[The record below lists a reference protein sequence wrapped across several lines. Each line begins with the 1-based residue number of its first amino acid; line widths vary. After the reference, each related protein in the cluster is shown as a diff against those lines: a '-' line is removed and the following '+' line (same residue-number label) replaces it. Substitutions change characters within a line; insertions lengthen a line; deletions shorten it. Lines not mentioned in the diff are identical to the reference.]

1 MMLTMANSKLIPF
14 DFAYCSDKA
23 KVFENYCK
31 YTFTRTQ
38 SMFTYEGLPDTIPVQ
53 WLESYLQRNGS
64 CCIAEHEGKLYA
76 LLGNAGGEPDEYYQP
91 TIYTVANPALNL
103 SKSYK
108 IGEDCVY
115 CKNDY
120 DAIGL
125 VPLVSR
131 YCGLMTENLLTVRIS
146 DINMRMMNLLSAP
159 DDNTLQSTKQYLK
172 DLEDGKLGVVGE
184 TPFFEG
190 LKLQSK
196 GVGNG
201 DYMIQ
206 FIELQQYLKGSMYNE
221 LGINA
226 NFNMKREALSGQ
238 ELSLNDDAL
247 MPLIDDML
255 KQRRAMCDELN
266 EMFGLNVSVDY
277 GSSWHSNVVEKQ
289 LISEEELGADDSES
303 EEAAGDESALP
314 DDKDPNAVDEGDV
327 SRLND
332 DEESGNDDNDNTS
345 SDSDVDEPDENCE
358 DDDSGSEPDDECG
371 SNDNT
376 SDEDTSKEDESQS
389 KESETDES
397 KTEESDAEKSEK
409 EEPEKEEVDTKEVD
423 TEEADTKEVD
433 TKETDTKEKSKDKES
448 ETEESNTKETEKE
461 KPENE
466 ELEKEKP
473 EKEESEK
480 DKPEKEEPE
489 KEKSEKEE
497 PEKEKP
503 EKEKP
508 EKEKP
513 EKEKSEKGKPE
524 KEKSE
529 KEEVDAE
536 DKPKDK
542 ESEQENKEQE
552 PSSEVSDD
560 SEDDDKKKKGE
571 KK

>member
-1 MMLTMANSKLIPF
+1 MASGKLMPF
-14 DFAYCSDKA
+14 DFAYCSDKT

-64 CCIAEHEGKLYA
+64 CCIAEHDGKLYA
-76 LLGNAGGEPDEYYQP
+76 LLGNAGGELDEYYQP
-91 TIYTVANPALNL
+91 TLYTVANPALNL
-103 SKSYK
+103 SKTFK

-238 ELSLNDDAL
+238 EVALNDDAL

-277 GSSWHSNVVEKQ
+277 GSTWHSNVVEKQ
-289 LISEEELGADDSES
+289 LISEDELGATDTES
-303 EEAAGDESALP
+303 EEAAGDEAALP

-332 DEESGNDDNDNTS
+332 EEESDNDDNSVTS
-345 SDSDVDEPDENCE
+345 SDSDVDESDENCK
-358 DDDSGSEPDDECG
+358 DDNSDCMSDDECG
-371 SNDNT
+371 SDDN
-376 SDEDTSKEDESQS
+376 SPDEDAPEDDESQS
-389 KESETDES
+389 E
-397 KTEESDAEKSEK
+397 
-409 EEPEKEEVDTKEVD
+409 
-423 TEEADTKEVD
+423 
-433 TKETDTKEKSKDKES
+433 ES
-448 ETEESNTKETEKE
+448 ETEESETE
-461 KPENE
+461 
-466 ELEKEKP
+466 
-473 EKEESEK
+473 
-480 DKPEKEEPE
+480 EPQ
-489 KEKSEKEE
+489 
-497 PEKEKP
+497 
-503 EKEKP
+503 
-508 EKEKP
+508 
-513 EKEKSEKGKPE
+513 
-524 KEKSE
+524 
-529 KEEVDAE
+529 KEEVDAG
-536 DKPKDK
+536 DKPKD
-542 ESEQENKEQE
+542 EEQEPENKEQE
-552 PSSEVSDD
+552 PSPEESDD
-560 SEDDDKKKKGE
+560 SEDDEKKKKGE
-571 KK
+571 CK

>member
-1 MMLTMANSKLIPF
+1 MANGKLMPF
-14 DFAYCSDKA
+14 DFTYCSDKA

-38 SMFTYEGLPDTIPVQ
+38 SMFVYEGLPDTIPVQ

-76 LLGNAGGEPDEYYQP
+76 LLGNAGGELDEYYQP
-91 TIYTVANPALNL
+91 TIYTVANPALNI
-103 SKSYK
+103 SKSFK

-120 DAIGL
+120 DALGL
-125 VPLVSR
+125 TPLVSR

-206 FIELQQYLKGSMYNE
+206 FIELQQYLKGSLYNE

-226 NFNMKREALSGQ
+226 NFNMKREALSG
-238 ELSLNDDAL
+238 EEVALNDDAL

-266 EMFGLNVSVDY
+266 AMFGLNVSVDY
-277 GSSWHSNVVEKQ
+277 GSTWHSNVMEKQ
-289 LISEEELGADDSES
+289 LISEEELGADGVES

-327 SRLND
+327 SRLNEE
-332 DEESGNDDNDNTS
+332 EESGSDDSDDTSDGDDTS
-345 SDSDVDEPDENCE
+345 SDRDVDEPTENCE
-358 DDDSGSEPDDECG
+358 DDNSCDNSDNECASDD
-371 SNDNT
+371 DT
-376 SDEDTSKEDESQS
+376 SDKDVSEDGESQS
-389 KESETDES
+389 
-397 KTEESDAEKSEK
+397 EESQS
-409 EEPEKEEVDTKEVD
+409 
-423 TEEADTKEVD
+423 
-433 TKETDTKEKSKDKES
+433 
-448 ETEESNTKETEKE
+448 
-461 KPENE
+461 
-466 ELEKEKP
+466 
-473 EKEESEK
+473 
-480 DKPEKEEPE
+480 
-489 KEKSEKEE
+489 
-497 PEKEKP
+497 
-503 EKEKP
+503 
-508 EKEKP
+508 
-513 EKEKSEKGKPE
+513 
-524 KEKSE
+524 
-529 KEEVDAE
+529 EEVDAE
-536 DKPKDK
+536 DEPKD
-542 ESEQENKEQE
+542 EGQE
-552 PSSEVSDD
+552 PSPEGSDD
-560 SEDDDKKKKGE
+560 SEDDEKKKKGE
-571 KK
+571 CK

>member
-1 MMLTMANSKLIPF
+1 MTMADGKLRSF
-14 DFAYCSDKA
+14 DFSYCSDKD
-23 KVFENYCK
+23 KVFENYCR

-103 SKSYK
+103 SKNYE
-108 IGEDCVY
+108 IGVDCVY

-120 DAIGL
+120 DALGL

-131 YCGLMTENLLTVRIS
+131 YCGLMTENLLTVRLS

-172 DLEDGKLGVVGE
+172 DLEEGKLGVVGE

-238 ELSLNDDAL
+238 EVALNDDAL

-266 EMFGLNVSVDY
+266 QMFGLNVSVDY
-277 GSSWHSNVVEKQ
+277 GSTWHSNVVEKQ
-289 LISEEELGADDSES
+289 LISEEELGANGAES

-332 DEESGNDDNDNTS
+332 EEESGSDDNGDTS
-345 SDSDVDEPDENCE
+345 SDSDVDEPDKNCE
-358 DDDSGSEPDDECG
+358 DVYSDSESDDECG
-371 SNDNT
+371 SDDN
-376 SDEDTSKEDESQS
+376 SPDEDASEDNESQS
-389 KESETDES
+389 EES
-397 KTEESDAEKSEK
+397 KKEEPEK
-409 EEPEKEEVDTKEVD
+409 EEPEKEEVDAVD
-423 TEEADTKEVD
+423 EP
-433 TKETDTKEKSKDKES
+433 KD
-448 ETEESNTKETEKE
+448 
-461 KPENE
+461 
-466 ELEKEKP
+466 
-473 EKEESEK
+473 EESE
-480 DKPEKEEPE
+480 
-489 KEKSEKEE
+489 
-497 PEKEKP
+497 
-503 EKEKP
+503 
-508 EKEKP
+508 
-513 EKEKSEKGKPE
+513 
-524 KEKSE
+524 
-529 KEEVDAE
+529 
-536 DKPKDK
+536 PKD
-542 ESEQENKEQE
+542 KEQE
-552 PSSEVSDD
+552 PSPEESDD
-560 SEDDDKKKKGE
+560 SEDDEKKKKGE
-571 KK
+571 CK

>member
-1 MMLTMANSKLIPF
+1 MANGKLMPF
-14 DFAYCSDKA
+14 DFTYCSDKA

-38 SMFTYEGLPDTIPVQ
+38 SMFVYEGLPDTIPVQ

-76 LLGNAGGEPDEYYQP
+76 LLGNAGGELDEYYQP
-91 TIYTVANPALNL
+91 TIYTVANPALNI

-108 IGEDCVY
+108 IGEECVY

-120 DAIGL
+120 DALGL
-125 VPLVSR
+125 TPLVSR

-226 NFNMKREALSGQ
+226 NFNMKREALSG
-238 ELSLNDDAL
+238 EEVALNDDAL

-266 EMFGLNVSVDY
+266 AMFGLNVSVDY
-277 GSSWHSNVVEKQ
+277 GSTWHSNVMEKQ
-289 LISEEELGADDSES
+289 LISEEELGADGVES

-314 DDKDPNAVDEGDV
+314 DDKDPNAVDEGGV
-327 SRLND
+327 SRLNEEEENGSD
-332 DEESGNDDNDNTS
+332 DSDGTSDSDDTS
-345 SDSDVDEPDENCE
+345 SDRDVDEPAENCE
-358 DDDSGSEPDDECG
+358 DDDSRDNSDNECASDD
-371 SNDNT
+371 
-376 SDEDTSKEDESQS
+376 DTSNEDV
-389 KESETDES
+389 SEDS
-397 KTEESDAEKSEK
+397 SE
-409 EEPEKEEVDTKEVD
+409 
-423 TEEADTKEVD
+423 
-433 TKETDTKEKSKDKES
+433 
-448 ETEESNTKETEKE
+448 ETEESKT
-461 KPENE
+461 
-466 ELEKEKP
+466 
-473 EKEESEK
+473 
-480 DKPEKEEPE
+480 
-489 KEKSEKEE
+489 
-497 PEKEKP
+497 
-503 EKEKP
+503 
-508 EKEKP
+508 
-513 EKEKSEKGKPE
+513 
-524 KEKSE
+524 
-529 KEEVDAE
+529 EEVDAE
-536 DKPKDK
+536 DEPKD
-542 ESEQENKEQE
+542 EGQE
-552 PSSEVSDD
+552 PSPEGSDD
-560 SEDDDKKKKGE
+560 SEDDEKKKKGE
-571 KK
+571 CK

>member
-1 MMLTMANSKLIPF
+1 MASGKLMPF
-14 DFAYCSDKA
+14 DFSYCSDKS

-38 SMFTYEGLPDTIPVQ
+38 SMFTYEGLPESIPVQ

-76 LLGNAGGEPDEYYQP
+76 LLGNAGGELDEYYQP
-91 TIYTVANPALNL
+91 TIYTVANPALGL
-103 SKSYK
+103 SKSFE
-108 IGEDCVY
+108 IGKDCVY

-172 DLEDGKLGVVGE
+172 DLEEGKLGVVGE

-238 ELSLNDDAL
+238 EVALNDDAL

-266 EMFGLNVSVDY
+266 QMFGLNVSVDY
-277 GSSWHSNVVEKQ
+277 GSTWHSNVVEKQ
-289 LISEEELGADDSES
+289 LISEEELGADGAES

-332 DEESGNDDNDNTS
+332 EEESDSDDNSDTS
-345 SDSDVDEPDENCE
+345 SDSDVDEPDENCK
-358 DDDSGSEPDDECG
+358 DDDSGSESDSECG
-371 SNDNT
+371 SDDN
-376 SDEDTSKEDESQS
+376 SQDEDSSEDNESQS
-389 KESETDES
+389 EESG
-397 KTEESDAEKSEK
+397 TEEPQK
-409 EEPEKEEVDTKEVD
+409 EEPEKEEVDAEDEPKD
-423 TEEADTKEVD
+423 EEHE
-433 TKETDTKEKSKDKES
+433 SKDE
-448 ETEESNTKETEKE
+448 
-461 KPENE
+461 
-466 ELEKEKP
+466 
-473 EKEESEK
+473 
-480 DKPEKEEPE
+480 
-489 KEKSEKEE
+489 
-497 PEKEKP
+497 
-503 EKEKP
+503 
-508 EKEKP
+508 
-513 EKEKSEKGKPE
+513 
-524 KEKSE
+524 
-529 KEEVDAE
+529 
-536 DKPKDK
+536 
-542 ESEQENKEQE
+542 EQE
-552 PSSEVSDD
+552 PSPEESDD
-560 SEDDDKKKKGE
+560 SEDDEKKKKGE
-571 KK
+571 CK

>member
-1 MMLTMANSKLIPF
+1 MASGKLMPF
-14 DFAYCSDKA
+14 DFAYCSDKS

-76 LLGNAGGEPDEYYQP
+76 LLGNAGGELDEYYQP

-103 SKSYK
+103 SKSFK
-108 IGEDCVY
+108 IGEECVY

-238 ELSLNDDAL
+238 EVALNDDAL

-277 GSSWHSNVVEKQ
+277 GSTWHSNVVEKQ
-289 LISEEELGADDSES
+289 LISEDELGATGSES
-303 EEAAGDESALP
+303 EEAAGDEAALP

-332 DEESGNDDNDNTS
+332 EEESGNDDSSDTS

-358 DDDSGSEPDDECG
+358 NDDTGSESDGECG
-371 SNDNT
+371 SDDDT
-376 SDEDTSKEDESQS
+376 SDEDVSENDESQS
-389 KESETDES
+389 EESETKESES
-397 KTEESDAEKSEK
+397 
-409 EEPEKEEVDTKEVD
+409 
-423 TEEADTKEVD
+423 
-433 TKETDTKEKSKDKES
+433 
-448 ETEESNTKETEKE
+448 
-461 KPENE
+461 
-466 ELEKEKP
+466 
-473 EKEESEK
+473 
-480 DKPEKEEPE
+480 
-489 KEKSEKEE
+489 
-497 PEKEKP
+497 
-503 EKEKP
+503 
-508 EKEKP
+508 
-513 EKEKSEKGKPE
+513 
-524 KEKSE
+524 
-529 KEEVDAE
+529 EEVDAE
-536 DKPKDK
+536 DEPKDEEP
-542 ESEQENKEQE
+542 ESKDEEQE
-552 PSSEVSDD
+552 PSPEESDD
-560 SEDDDKKKKGE
+560 SEDDEKKKKGE
-571 KK
+571 CK

>member
-1 MMLTMANSKLIPF
+1 MANGNLIPF
-14 DFAYCSDKA
+14 DFTYCSDKA

-38 SMFTYEGLPDTIPVQ
+38 SMFVYEGLPDTIPVQ

-76 LLGNAGGEPDEYYQP
+76 LLGNAGGELDNYYQP

-103 SKSYK
+103 SKTFK

-125 VPLVSR
+125 TPLVSR

-146 DINMRMMNLLSAP
+146 DINMRMMSLLSAP

-238 ELSLNDDAL
+238 EVSLNDDAL

-255 KQRRAMCDELN
+255 KQRRAMCDDLN
-266 EMFGLNVSVDY
+266 AMFELNVSVDY
-277 GSSWHSNVVEKQ
+277 GSTWHSNIIEKQ
-289 LISEEELGADDSES
+289 LITEEDLGADGAES

-314 DDKDPNAVDEGDV
+314 DDKNPNAVDEGNV

-332 DEESGNDDNDNTS
+332 EEESDNNDNNDIDDTS
-345 SDSDVDEPDENCE
+345 SDSDVDKPAENGK
-358 DDDSGSEPDDECG
+358 DDDGGAGSDDECN
-371 SNDNT
+371 SDDDT
-376 SDEDTSKEDESQS
+376 SGEDTSENDS
-389 KESETDES
+389 KEPEENETKES
-397 KTEESDAEKSEK
+397 NS
-409 EEPEKEEVDTKEVD
+409 EEVDTED
-423 TEEADTKEVD
+423 EP
-433 TKETDTKEKSKDKES
+433 KDEES
-448 ETEESNTKETEKE
+448 ETE
-461 KPENE
+461 NE
-466 ELEKEKP
+466 
-473 EKEESEK
+473 
-480 DKPEKEEPE
+480 D
-489 KEKSEKEE
+489 
-497 PEKEKP
+497 
-503 EKEKP
+503 
-508 EKEKP
+508 
-513 EKEKSEKGKPE
+513 
-524 KEKSE
+524 
-529 KEEVDAE
+529 
-536 DKPKDK
+536 
-542 ESEQENKEQE
+542 QE
-552 PSSEVSDD
+552 PSSEESDD
-560 SEDDDKKKKGE
+560 NEDDEKKKKRG
-571 KK
+571 

>member
-1 MMLTMANSKLIPF
+1 MTSGNLMPF
-14 DFAYCSDKA
+14 DFAYCSNKA
-23 KVFENYCK
+23 RVFENYCK

-76 LLGNAGGEPDEYYQP
+76 LLGNAGGELDEYYQP
-91 TIYTVANPALNL
+91 TTYTVANPALNL

-172 DLEDGKLGVVGE
+172 DLEEGKLGVVGE
-184 TPFFEG
+184 TPFFDG

-238 ELSLNDDAL
+238 EVALNDDAL

-277 GSSWHSNVVEKQ
+277 GSTWHSNVVEKQ
-289 LISEEELGADDSES
+289 LVSEEELGATGAES

-332 DEESGNDDNDNTS
+332 EEESGSDDNSDTS

-358 DDDSGSEPDDECG
+358 NDDTGSESDGECG
-371 SNDNT
+371 SDDDT
-376 SDEDTSKEDESQS
+376 SDEDVSENDESQS
-389 KESETDES
+389 E
-397 KTEESDAEKSEK
+397 
-409 EEPEKEEVDTKEVD
+409 
-423 TEEADTKEVD
+423 
-433 TKETDTKEKSKDKES
+433 ES
-448 ETEESNTKETEKE
+448 ETEE
-461 KPENE
+461 PQ
-466 ELEKEKP
+466 
-473 EKEESEK
+473 
-480 DKPEKEEPE
+480 KEEPQ
-489 KEKSEKEE
+489 
-497 PEKEKP
+497 
-503 EKEKP
+503 
-508 EKEKP
+508 
-513 EKEKSEKGKPE
+513 
-524 KEKSE
+524 

-536 DKPKDK
+536 D
-542 ESEQENKEQE
+542 E
-552 PSSEVSDD
+552 
-560 SEDDDKKKKGE
+560 KKKKGE
-571 KK
+571 CK

>member
-1 MMLTMANSKLIPF
+1 MASGKLMPF
-14 DFAYCSDKA
+14 DFAYCSDKS

-76 LLGNAGGEPDEYYQP
+76 LLGNAGGELDEYYQP

-172 DLEDGKLGVVGE
+172 DLEEGKLGVVGE

-238 ELSLNDDAL
+238 EVALNDDAL

-277 GSSWHSNVVEKQ
+277 GSTWHSNVVEKQ
-289 LISEEELGADDSES
+289 LISEDELGATGAES
-303 EEAAGDESALP
+303 EEAAGDEAALP

-332 DEESGNDDNDNTS
+332 EEESGNDDISDTS

-358 DDDSGSEPDDECG
+358 NDDTGSESDGECG
-371 SNDNT
+371 SDDDT
-376 SDEDTSKEDESQS
+376 QDEDVSENDESQS
-389 KESETDES
+389 E
-397 KTEESDAEKSEK
+397 
-409 EEPEKEEVDTKEVD
+409 
-423 TEEADTKEVD
+423 
-433 TKETDTKEKSKDKES
+433 ES
-448 ETEESNTKETEKE
+448 ETEE
-461 KPENE
+461 
-466 ELEKEKP
+466 
-473 EKEESEK
+473 
-480 DKPEKEEPE
+480 
-489 KEKSEKEE
+489 
-497 PEKEKP
+497 
-503 EKEKP
+503 
-508 EKEKP
+508 
-513 EKEKSEKGKPE
+513 
-524 KEKSE
+524 SE

-536 DKPKDK
+536 DEPKDEEP
-542 ESEQENKEQE
+542 ESKDEEQE
-552 PSSEVSDD
+552 PSPEESDD
-560 SEDDDKKKKGE
+560 SEDDEKKKKGE
-571 KK
+571 CK

>member
-1 MMLTMANSKLIPF
+1 MANSKLMPF

-23 KVFENYCK
+23 KVFENYCN
-31 YTFTRTQ
+31 YTFVRTQ
-38 SMFTYEGLPDTIPVQ
+38 SMFTYEGLPDSIPVQ

-76 LLGNAGGEPDEYYQP
+76 LLGNAGGELDEYYQP
-91 TIYTVANPALNL
+91 TIYTVANPALGL
-103 SKSYK
+103 SKSFK

-120 DAIGL
+120 NAIGL

-238 ELSLNDDAL
+238 EVALNDDAL

-277 GSSWHSNVVEKQ
+277 GSTWHSNVVEKQ
-289 LISEEELGADDSES
+289 LISEDELGATGAES
-303 EEAAGDESALP
+303 EEAAGDEAALP

-332 DEESGNDDNDNTS
+332 EEESGNYDNSDTS
-345 SDSDVDEPDENCE
+345 SDSDVDVSDGNCE
-358 DDDSGSEPDDECG
+358 DDDSVCKSDSECG
-371 SNDNT
+371 SDNNT
-376 SDEDTSKEDESQS
+376 QDEDVSEADERQS
-389 KESETDES
+389 EESETEES
-397 KTEESDAEKSEK
+397 ETEESEN
-409 EEPEKEEVDTKEVD
+409 EEVDAEDEPKD
-423 TEEADTKEVD
+423 EE
-433 TKETDTKEKSKDKES
+433 KES
-448 ETEESNTKETEKE
+448 ETEE
-461 KPENE
+461 
-466 ELEKEKP
+466 
-473 EKEESEK
+473 
-480 DKPEKEEPE
+480 
-489 KEKSEKEE
+489 
-497 PEKEKP
+497 
-503 EKEKP
+503 
-508 EKEKP
+508 
-513 EKEKSEKGKPE
+513 
-524 KEKSE
+524 
-529 KEEVDAE
+529 
-536 DKPKDK
+536 
-542 ESEQENKEQE
+542 QE
-552 PSSEVSDD
+552 PSPEESDD
-560 SEDDDKKKKGE
+560 SEDDEKKKKGE
-571 KK
+571 CK

>member
-1 MMLTMANSKLIPF
+1 MASGKLMPF
-14 DFAYCSDKA
+14 DFAYCSDKT

-64 CCIAEHEGKLYA
+64 CCIAEHDGKLYA
-76 LLGNAGGEPDEYYQP
+76 LLGNAGGELDEYYQP
-91 TIYTVANPALNL
+91 TLYTVANPALNL
-103 SKSYK
+103 SKTFK

-172 DLEDGKLGVVGE
+172 DLENGRLGVVGE

-238 ELSLNDDAL
+238 EVALNDDAL

-277 GSSWHSNVVEKQ
+277 GSTWHSNVVEKQ
-289 LISEEELGADDSES
+289 LISEDELGATGTES
-303 EEAAGDESALP
+303 EEAAGDEAALP

-332 DEESGNDDNDNTS
+332 EEESDNDDNSVTS
-345 SDSDVDEPDENCE
+345 SDSDVDESDENCK
-358 DDDSGSEPDDECG
+358 DDNSDCMSDDECG
-371 SNDNT
+371 SDDN
-376 SDEDTSKEDESQS
+376 SPDEDAPEDDESQS
-389 KESETDES
+389 E
-397 KTEESDAEKSEK
+397 
-409 EEPEKEEVDTKEVD
+409 
-423 TEEADTKEVD
+423 
-433 TKETDTKEKSKDKES
+433 ES
-448 ETEESNTKETEKE
+448 ETEESETE
-461 KPENE
+461 
-466 ELEKEKP
+466 
-473 EKEESEK
+473 
-480 DKPEKEEPE
+480 EPQ
-489 KEKSEKEE
+489 
-497 PEKEKP
+497 
-503 EKEKP
+503 
-508 EKEKP
+508 
-513 EKEKSEKGKPE
+513 
-524 KEKSE
+524 
-529 KEEVDAE
+529 KEEVDAG
-536 DKPKDK
+536 DKPKD
-542 ESEQENKEQE
+542 EEQEPENKEQE
-552 PSSEVSDD
+552 PSPEESDD
-560 SEDDDKKKKGE
+560 SEDDEKKKKGE
-571 KK
+571 CK

>member
-1 MMLTMANSKLIPF
+1 MTMADGKLRSF
-14 DFAYCSDKA
+14 DFSYCSDKD
-23 KVFENYCK
+23 KVFENYCR

-103 SKSYK
+103 SKNYE
-108 IGEDCVY
+108 IGVDCVY

-120 DAIGL
+120 DALGL

-131 YCGLMTENLLTVRIS
+131 YCGLMTENLLTVRLS

-172 DLEDGKLGVVGE
+172 DLEEGKLGVVGE

-238 ELSLNDDAL
+238 EVALNDDAL

-266 EMFGLNVSVDY
+266 EMFGLSVSVDY
-277 GSSWHSNVVEKQ
+277 GSTWHSNVVEKQ
-289 LISEEELGADDSES
+289 LVSEEELGADTAES

-332 DEESGNDDNDNTS
+332 EEESGSDDNSDTS
-345 SDSDVDEPDENCE
+345 SDSDVDEPNENCE
-358 DDDSGSEPDDECG
+358 DDDSGSESDGECG
-371 SNDNT
+371 SDDDT
-376 SDEDTSKEDESQS
+376 PDEDV
-389 KESETDES
+389 SETDES
-397 KTEESDAEKSEK
+397 KSEESEAEESK
-409 EEPEKEEVDTKEVD
+409 EE
-423 TEEADTKEVD
+423 
-433 TKETDTKEKSKDKES
+433 
-448 ETEESNTKETEKE
+448 ETEESKE
-461 KPENE
+461 E
-466 ELEKEKP
+466 EVAEDDEPKD
-473 EKEESEK
+473 EESE
-480 DKPEKEEPE
+480 
-489 KEKSEKEE
+489 
-497 PEKEKP
+497 
-503 EKEKP
+503 
-508 EKEKP
+508 
-513 EKEKSEKGKPE
+513 
-524 KEKSE
+524 
-529 KEEVDAE
+529 
-536 DKPKDK
+536 PKDDEPK
-542 ESEQENKEQE
+542 DDEPKDEEQE
-552 PSSEVSDD
+552 PSPEESDD
-560 SEDDDKKKKGE
+560 SEDDEKKGE

>member
-1 MMLTMANSKLIPF
+1 MANGKLMPF
-14 DFAYCSDKA
+14 DFTYCSDKA

-38 SMFTYEGLPDTIPVQ
+38 SMFVYEGLPDTIPVQ

-76 LLGNAGGEPDEYYQP
+76 LLGNAGGELDEYYQP
-91 TIYTVANPALNL
+91 TIYIVANPALNI
-103 SKSYK
+103 SKSFK

-120 DAIGL
+120 DALGL
-125 VPLVSR
+125 TPLVSR

-159 DDNTLQSTKQYLK
+159 DDNTLQSTIQYLK
-172 DLEDGKLGVVGE
+172 DLEEGKLGVVGE
-184 TPFFEG
+184 TPFFDG

-238 ELSLNDDAL
+238 EVALNDDAL

-266 EMFGLNVSVDY
+266 AMFGLNVSVDY
-277 GSSWHSNVVEKQ
+277 GSTWHSNIVEKQ
-289 LISEEELGADDSES
+289 LVSEEELGADGVES

-332 DEESGNDDNDNTS
+332 EEESGSDDNSDTS
-345 SDSDVDEPDENCE
+345 SDSDVDEPDKNCE
-358 DDDSGSEPDDECG
+358 DDDSGSESDDECG
-371 SNDNT
+371 SDDN
-376 SDEDTSKEDESQS
+376 SPDEDVSEENSEETEESQS
-389 KESETDES
+389 EENQSEE
-397 KTEESDAEKSEK
+397 SEK
-409 EEPEKEEVDTKEVD
+409 EEPEKEEVDAED
-423 TEEADTKEVD
+423 EP
-433 TKETDTKEKSKDKES
+433 KD
-448 ETEESNTKETEKE
+448 
-461 KPENE
+461 
-466 ELEKEKP
+466 
-473 EKEESEK
+473 EESE
-480 DKPEKEEPE
+480 
-489 KEKSEKEE
+489 
-497 PEKEKP
+497 
-503 EKEKP
+503 
-508 EKEKP
+508 
-513 EKEKSEKGKPE
+513 
-524 KEKSE
+524 
-529 KEEVDAE
+529 
-536 DKPKDK
+536 PKDDEPK
-542 ESEQENKEQE
+542 DDEPKDEEQE
-552 PSSEVSDD
+552 PSPEESDD
-560 SEDDDKKKKGE
+560 SEDDEKKGE

>member
-1 MMLTMANSKLIPF
+1 MASGKLMPF
-14 DFAYCSDKA
+14 DFAYCSDKS

-76 LLGNAGGEPDEYYQP
+76 LLGNAGGELDEYYQP
-91 TIYTVANPALNL
+91 TIYTVANPALGL
-103 SKSYK
+103 SKSFE
-108 IGEDCVY
+108 IGKDCVY

-172 DLEDGKLGVVGE
+172 DLEEGKLGVVGE

-238 ELSLNDDAL
+238 EVALNDDAL

-266 EMFGLNVSVDY
+266 QMFGLNVSVDY
-277 GSSWHSNVVEKQ
+277 GSTWHSNVVEKQ
-289 LISEEELGADDSES
+289 LVSEEELGADSAES

-332 DEESGNDDNDNTS
+332 EEESGSDDNSDTS

-358 DDDSGSEPDDECG
+358 DDNSDSESDSECG
-371 SNDNT
+371 SDDDT
-376 SDEDTSKEDESQS
+376 PDEDASEADESQS
-389 KESETDES
+389 EESETEES
-397 KTEESDAEKSEK
+397 KTEESK
-409 EEPEKEEVDTKEVD
+409 
-423 TEEADTKEVD
+423 
-433 TKETDTKEKSKDKES
+433 
-448 ETEESNTKETEKE
+448 
-461 KPENE
+461 
-466 ELEKEKP
+466 
-473 EKEESEK
+473 
-480 DKPEKEEPE
+480 
-489 KEKSEKEE
+489 
-497 PEKEKP
+497 
-503 EKEKP
+503 
-508 EKEKP
+508 
-513 EKEKSEKGKPE
+513 
-524 KEKSE
+524 

-536 DKPKDK
+536 DEPKDEEP
-542 ESEQENKEQE
+542 ESKDEEQE
-552 PSSEVSDD
+552 PSPEESDD
-560 SEDDDKKKKGE
+560 SEDDEKKKKGE
-571 KK
+571 CK

>member
-1 MMLTMANSKLIPF
+1 MASGNLMPF
-14 DFAYCSDKA
+14 DFTYCSDKT

-76 LLGNAGGEPDEYYQP
+76 LLGNAGGELDEYYQP

-103 SKSYK
+103 SKTYK
-108 IGEDCVY
+108 IGVDCVY
-115 CKNDY
+115 CRNDF
-120 DAIGL
+120 DAVGL

-172 DLEDGKLGVVGE
+172 DLEEGKLGVVGE

-238 ELSLNDDAL
+238 EVALNDDAL

-266 EMFGLNVSVDY
+266 QMFGLNVSVDY
-277 GSSWHSNVVEKQ
+277 GSTWHSNVVEKQ
-289 LISEEELGADDSES
+289 LISEEELGADGAES

-332 DEESGNDDNDNTS
+332 EEESDSDDNSDTS
-345 SDSDVDEPDENCE
+345 SDSDVDEPDDNCE
-358 DDDSGSEPDDECG
+358 NDDSGSESDSECG
-371 SNDNT
+371 SDDN
-376 SDEDTSKEDESQS
+376 SPDEDASEDDESQS
-389 KESETDES
+389 E
-397 KTEESDAEKSEK
+397 
-409 EEPEKEEVDTKEVD
+409 
-423 TEEADTKEVD
+423 
-433 TKETDTKEKSKDKES
+433 ES
-448 ETEESNTKETEKE
+448 ETEE
-461 KPENE
+461 PQ
-466 ELEKEKP
+466 
-473 EKEESEK
+473 
-480 DKPEKEEPE
+480 KEEPQ
-489 KEKSEKEE
+489 
-497 PEKEKP
+497 
-503 EKEKP
+503 
-508 EKEKP
+508 
-513 EKEKSEKGKPE
+513 
-524 KEKSE
+524 

-536 DKPKDK
+536 DEPKDEEH
-542 ESEQENKEQE
+542 ESKDEEQE
-552 PSSEVSDD
+552 PSPEESDD
-560 SEDDDKKKKGE
+560 SEDDEKKKKGE
-571 KK
+571 CK

>member
-1 MMLTMANSKLIPF
+1 MASGKLMPF
-14 DFAYCSDKA
+14 DFAYCSDKK

-38 SMFTYEGLPDTIPVQ
+38 SMFTYEGLPESIPVQ

-64 CCIAEHEGKLYA
+64 CCIAEHDGKLYA
-76 LLGNAGGEPDEYYQP
+76 MLGNAGGELDEYYQP
-91 TIYTVANPALNL
+91 TTYTVANPALKL
-103 SKSYK
+103 SKTYK

-115 CKNDY
+115 CRNDF
-120 DAIGL
+120 DAVGL

-172 DLEDGKLGVVGE
+172 DLEEGKLGVVGE

-238 ELSLNDDAL
+238 EVALNDDAL

-266 EMFGLNVSVDY
+266 QMFGLNVSVDY
-277 GSSWHSNVVEKQ
+277 GSTWHSNVVEKQ
-289 LISEEELGADDSES
+289 LISEDELGATGAES
-303 EEAAGDESALP
+303 EEAAGDEAALP

-332 DEESGNDDNDNTS
+332 EEESGSDDNSGTS

-358 DDDSGSEPDDECG
+358 DDDSCSESDDECG
-371 SNDNT
+371 SDADT
-376 SDEDTSKEDESQS
+376 SDEDASEDDESQS
-389 KESETDES
+389 E
-397 KTEESDAEKSEK
+397 
-409 EEPEKEEVDTKEVD
+409 
-423 TEEADTKEVD
+423 
-433 TKETDTKEKSKDKES
+433 ES
-448 ETEESNTKETEKE
+448 ETEN
-461 KPENE
+461 
-466 ELEKEKP
+466 
-473 EKEESEK
+473 
-480 DKPEKEEPE
+480 
-489 KEKSEKEE
+489 
-497 PEKEKP
+497 
-503 EKEKP
+503 
-508 EKEKP
+508 
-513 EKEKSEKGKPE
+513 
-524 KEKSE
+524 
-529 KEEVDAE
+529 VDAE
-536 DKPKDK
+536 DEPKDE
-542 ESEQENKEQE
+542 ESEPKDEEQE
-552 PSSEVSDD
+552 PSPEDSDD
-560 SEDDDKKKKGE
+560 SEDDEKKKKGE
-571 KK
+571 CK

>member
-1 MMLTMANSKLIPF
+1 MANGKLMPF
-14 DFAYCSDKA
+14 DFTYCSDKA

-38 SMFTYEGLPDTIPVQ
+38 SMFVYEGLPDTIPVQ

-76 LLGNAGGEPDEYYQP
+76 LLGNAGGELDEYYQP
-91 TIYTVANPALNL
+91 TIYTVANPALNI
-103 SKSYK
+103 SKSFK

-120 DAIGL
+120 DALGL
-125 VPLVSR
+125 TPLVSR

-159 DDNTLQSTKQYLK
+159 DDNALQSTIQYLK
-172 DLEDGKLGVVGE
+172 DLEEGKLGVVGE

-238 ELSLNDDAL
+238 EVALNDDAL

-266 EMFGLNVSVDY
+266 VMFGLNVSVDY
-277 GSSWHSNVVEKQ
+277 GSTWHSNIVEKQ
-289 LISEEELGADDSES
+289 LVSEEELGADGAES

-332 DEESGNDDNDNTS
+332 EEESGSDDNSDTS
-345 SDSDVDEPDENCE
+345 SDSDVDEPDKNCE
-358 DDDSGSEPDDECG
+358 DDDSGSESDDECG
-371 SNDNT
+371 SDDN
-376 SDEDTSKEDESQS
+376 SPDEDVSEENSEETEETEESQS
-389 KESETDES
+389 
-397 KTEESDAEKSEK
+397 EESEK
-409 EEPEKEEVDTKEVD
+409 EEPEKEEVDAED
-423 TEEADTKEVD
+423 EP
-433 TKETDTKEKSKDKES
+433 KD
-448 ETEESNTKETEKE
+448 
-461 KPENE
+461 
-466 ELEKEKP
+466 
-473 EKEESEK
+473 EESE
-480 DKPEKEEPE
+480 
-489 KEKSEKEE
+489 
-497 PEKEKP
+497 
-503 EKEKP
+503 
-508 EKEKP
+508 
-513 EKEKSEKGKPE
+513 
-524 KEKSE
+524 
-529 KEEVDAE
+529 
-536 DKPKDK
+536 PKDDEPK
-542 ESEQENKEQE
+542 DDEPKDDEPKDEEQE
-552 PSSEVSDD
+552 PSPEESDD
-560 SEDDDKKKKGE
+560 SEDDEKKGE

>member
-1 MMLTMANSKLIPF
+1 MASGKLMPF
-14 DFAYCSDKA
+14 DFTYCSDKA

-38 SMFTYEGLPDTIPVQ
+38 SMFVYEGLPDTIPVQ

-76 LLGNAGGEPDEYYQP
+76 LLGNAGGELDEYYQP

-103 SKSYK
+103 SKSFK

-120 DAIGL
+120 DALGL
-125 VPLVSR
+125 TPLVSR

-159 DDNTLQSTKQYLK
+159 DDNTLSSTKQYLK
-172 DLEDGKLGVVGE
+172 DLEEGKLGVVGE

-206 FIELQQYLKGSMYNE
+206 FIELQQYLKGSLYNE

-226 NFNMKREALSGQ
+226 NFNMKREALSG
-238 ELSLNDDAL
+238 EEVALNDDAL

-266 EMFGLNVSVDY
+266 AMFGLNVSVDY
-277 GSSWHSNVVEKQ
+277 GSTWHSNVMEKQ
-289 LISEEELGADDSES
+289 LISEEELGADGVES

-332 DEESGNDDNDNTS
+332 EEESGSDDNSDTS

-358 DDDSGSEPDDECG
+358 DDNSGSESDGECG
-371 SNDNT
+371 SDDDT
-376 SDEDTSKEDESQS
+376 TDEDASEADESQS
-389 KESETDES
+389 EESET
-397 KTEESDAEKSEK
+397 
-409 EEPEKEEVDTKEVD
+409 
-423 TEEADTKEVD
+423 
-433 TKETDTKEKSKDKES
+433 
-448 ETEESNTKETEKE
+448 
-461 KPENE
+461 
-466 ELEKEKP
+466 
-473 EKEESEK
+473 
-480 DKPEKEEPE
+480 
-489 KEKSEKEE
+489 
-497 PEKEKP
+497 
-503 EKEKP
+503 
-508 EKEKP
+508 
-513 EKEKSEKGKPE
+513 
-524 KEKSE
+524 
-529 KEEVDAE
+529 EEVDAE
-536 DKPKDK
+536 DEPKD
-542 ESEQENKEQE
+542 EEQEPEDKEQE
-552 PSSEVSDD
+552 PSPEESDD
-560 SEDDDKKKKGE
+560 SEDDEKKKKGE
-571 KK
+571 CK

>member
-1 MMLTMANSKLIPF
+1 MASGKLMPF
-14 DFAYCSDKA
+14 DFSYCSDKS

-76 LLGNAGGEPDEYYQP
+76 LLGNAGGELDEYYQP

-103 SKSYK
+103 SKSFK

-172 DLEDGKLGVVGE
+172 DLEEGKLGVVGE

-238 ELSLNDDAL
+238 EVALNDDAL

-277 GSSWHSNVVEKQ
+277 GSTWHSNVVEKQ
-289 LISEEELGADDSES
+289 LISEEELGADGAES

-332 DEESGNDDNDNTS
+332 EEESGSDDNSDTS

-358 DDDSGSEPDDECG
+358 DDDSGSESDDECG
-371 SNDNT
+371 SDADT
-376 SDEDTSKEDESQS
+376 SDEDTSEDDESQS
-389 KESETDES
+389 E
-397 KTEESDAEKSEK
+397 
-409 EEPEKEEVDTKEVD
+409 
-423 TEEADTKEVD
+423 
-433 TKETDTKEKSKDKES
+433 ES
-448 ETEESNTKETEKE
+448 ETEESETEE
-461 KPENE
+461 
-466 ELEKEKP
+466 
-473 EKEESEK
+473 
-480 DKPEKEEPE
+480 
-489 KEKSEKEE
+489 
-497 PEKEKP
+497 
-503 EKEKP
+503 
-508 EKEKP
+508 
-513 EKEKSEKGKPE
+513 
-524 KEKSE
+524 SE

-536 DKPKDK
+536 DEPKD
-542 ESEQENKEQE
+542 EEQEPENEEQE
-552 PSSEVSDD
+552 PSPEESDD
-560 SEDDDKKKKGE
+560 SEDDEKKKKGE
-571 KK
+571 CK

>member
-1 MMLTMANSKLIPF
+1 MASGKLMPF

-64 CCIAEHEGKLYA
+64 CCIAEHDGKLYA
-76 LLGNAGGEPDEYYQP
+76 LLGNAGGELDEYYQP

-103 SKSYK
+103 SKSFK

-120 DAIGL
+120 DALGL

-172 DLEDGKLGVVGE
+172 DLEEGKLGVVGE
-184 TPFFEG
+184 TPFFDG

-238 ELSLNDDAL
+238 EVALNDDAL

-277 GSSWHSNVVEKQ
+277 GSTWHSNVVEKQ
-289 LISEEELGADDSES
+289 LISEEELGANGAES

-332 DEESGNDDNDNTS
+332 EEESGSDDNGDTS

-358 DDDSGSEPDDECG
+358 DDDTGSESDGECG
-371 SNDNT
+371 SDDNT
-376 SDEDTSKEDESQS
+376 QDEDVSENDESQS
-389 KESETDES
+389 E
-397 KTEESDAEKSEK
+397 
-409 EEPEKEEVDTKEVD
+409 
-423 TEEADTKEVD
+423 
-433 TKETDTKEKSKDKES
+433 ES
-448 ETEESNTKETEKE
+448 ETEESETE
-461 KPENE
+461 
-466 ELEKEKP
+466 
-473 EKEESEK
+473 
-480 DKPEKEEPE
+480 EPQ
-489 KEKSEKEE
+489 
-497 PEKEKP
+497 
-503 EKEKP
+503 
-508 EKEKP
+508 
-513 EKEKSEKGKPE
+513 
-524 KEKSE
+524 

-536 DKPKDK
+536 DEPKD
-542 ESEQENKEQE
+542 EEQE
-552 PSSEVSDD
+552 PENEGQEPSPEESDD
-560 SEDDDKKKKGE
+560 SEDDEKKKKGE
-571 KK
+571 NK

>member
-1 MMLTMANSKLIPF
+1 MASGKLMPF
-14 DFAYCSDKA
+14 DFAYCSDKS

-38 SMFTYEGLPDTIPVQ
+38 SMFTYEGLPESIPVQ

-76 LLGNAGGEPDEYYQP
+76 LLGNAGGELDEYYQP
-91 TIYTVANPALNL
+91 TTYTVANPALKL
-103 SKSYK
+103 SKTYK
-108 IGEDCVY
+108 IGVDCVY
-115 CKNDY
+115 CRNDY
-120 DAIGL
+120 DALGL

-172 DLEDGKLGVVGE
+172 DLEEGKLGVVGE

-238 ELSLNDDAL
+238 EVALNDDAL

-266 EMFGLNVSVDY
+266 QMFGLNVSVDY
-277 GSSWHSNVVEKQ
+277 GSTWHSNVVEKQ
-289 LISEEELGADDSES
+289 LISEEELGADGAES

-332 DEESGNDDNDNTS
+332 EEESGSDDNSDTS

-358 DDDSGSEPDDECG
+358 DDDSGSESDSECG
-371 SNDNT
+371 SDDNT
-376 SDEDTSKEDESQS
+376 SDEDVSEDDESQS
-389 KESETDES
+389 E
-397 KTEESDAEKSEK
+397 
-409 EEPEKEEVDTKEVD
+409 
-423 TEEADTKEVD
+423 
-433 TKETDTKEKSKDKES
+433 ES
-448 ETEESNTKETEKE
+448 ETEESET
-461 KPENE
+461 
-466 ELEKEKP
+466 
-473 EKEESEK
+473 
-480 DKPEKEEPE
+480 
-489 KEKSEKEE
+489 
-497 PEKEKP
+497 
-503 EKEKP
+503 
-508 EKEKP
+508 
-513 EKEKSEKGKPE
+513 
-524 KEKSE
+524 
-529 KEEVDAE
+529 EEVDAE
-536 DKPKDK
+536 DEPKDK
-542 ESEQENKEQE
+542 EPESKDEEQE
-552 PSSEVSDD
+552 PSPEESDD
-560 SEDDDKKKKGE
+560 SEDDEKKKKGE
-571 KK
+571 CK

>member
-1 MMLTMANSKLIPF
+1 MSSSKLMPF
-14 DFAYCSDKA
+14 DFSYCSDKA

-76 LLGNAGGEPDEYYQP
+76 LLGNAGGELDEYYQP
-91 TIYTVANPALNL
+91 TIYTVANPALGL
-103 SKSYK
+103 SKSFK

-115 CKNDY
+115 CRNDY

-238 ELSLNDDAL
+238 EVALNDDAL

-255 KQRRAMCDELN
+255 KQRRAMCDKLN

-277 GSSWHSNVVEKQ
+277 GSTWHSNVVEKQ
-289 LISEEELGADDSES
+289 LVSEEELGANGAES

-332 DEESGNDDNDNTS
+332 EEESGSDDNGDTS

-358 DDDSGSEPDDECG
+358 DDDSGSKSDGECG
-371 SNDNT
+371 SDDNT
-376 SDEDTSKEDESQS
+376 SDEDTSE
-389 KESETDES
+389 ESET
-397 KTEESDAEKSEK
+397 
-409 EEPEKEEVDTKEVD
+409 
-423 TEEADTKEVD
+423 
-433 TKETDTKEKSKDKES
+433 
-448 ETEESNTKETEKE
+448 
-461 KPENE
+461 
-466 ELEKEKP
+466 
-473 EKEESEK
+473 
-480 DKPEKEEPE
+480 
-489 KEKSEKEE
+489 
-497 PEKEKP
+497 
-503 EKEKP
+503 
-508 EKEKP
+508 
-513 EKEKSEKGKPE
+513 
-524 KEKSE
+524 EKSE

-536 DKPKDK
+536 DEPKDK
-542 ESEQENKEQE
+542 EPETKDEGQE
-552 PSSEVSDD
+552 PSPEESDD
-560 SEDDDKKKKGE
+560 SEDDEKKKKGE
-571 KK
+571 CK

>member
-1 MMLTMANSKLIPF
+1 MASGKLMPF
-14 DFAYCSDKA
+14 DFAYCSDKS

-38 SMFTYEGLPDTIPVQ
+38 SMFTYEGLPESIPVQ

-76 LLGNAGGEPDEYYQP
+76 LLGNAGGELDEYYQP
-91 TIYTVANPALNL
+91 TIYTVANPALGL
-103 SKSYK
+103 SKSFE
-108 IGEDCVY
+108 IGKDCVY

-172 DLEDGKLGVVGE
+172 DLEEGKLGVVGE

-238 ELSLNDDAL
+238 EVALNDDAL

-277 GSSWHSNVVEKQ
+277 GSTWHSNVVEKQ
-289 LISEEELGADDSES
+289 LISEDELGATGTES
-303 EEAAGDESALP
+303 EEAAGDEAALP

-332 DEESGNDDNDNTS
+332 EEESDNDDNSVTS
-345 SDSDVDEPDENCE
+345 SDSDVDESDENCK
-358 DDDSGSEPDDECG
+358 DDNSDCMSDDECG
-371 SNDNT
+371 SDDN
-376 SDEDTSKEDESQS
+376 SPDEDAPEDDESQS
-389 KESETDES
+389 E
-397 KTEESDAEKSEK
+397 
-409 EEPEKEEVDTKEVD
+409 
-423 TEEADTKEVD
+423 
-433 TKETDTKEKSKDKES
+433 ES
-448 ETEESNTKETEKE
+448 ETEESETE
-461 KPENE
+461 
-466 ELEKEKP
+466 
-473 EKEESEK
+473 
-480 DKPEKEEPE
+480 EPQ
-489 KEKSEKEE
+489 
-497 PEKEKP
+497 
-503 EKEKP
+503 
-508 EKEKP
+508 
-513 EKEKSEKGKPE
+513 
-524 KEKSE
+524 
-529 KEEVDAE
+529 KEEVDAG
-536 DKPKDK
+536 DKPKD
-542 ESEQENKEQE
+542 EEQEPENKEQE
-552 PSSEVSDD
+552 PSPEESDD
-560 SEDDDKKKKGE
+560 SEDDEKKKKGE
-571 KK
+571 CK

>member
-1 MMLTMANSKLIPF
+1 MARSNLMPF
-14 DFAYCSDKA
+14 DFAYCSDKT

-76 LLGNAGGEPDEYYQP
+76 LLGNAGGELDEYYQP

-103 SKSYK
+103 SKTFK

-238 ELSLNDDAL
+238 EVALNDDAL

-266 EMFGLNVSVDY
+266 EMFGLKVSVDY
-277 GSSWHSNVVEKQ
+277 GSTWHSNVVEKQ
-289 LISEEELGADDSES
+289 LISEDELGATDTES
-303 EEAAGDESALP
+303 EEAAGDEAALP

-332 DEESGNDDNDNTS
+332 EEESGSDDNSDTS
-345 SDSDVDEPDENCE
+345 SDSNVDEPDKNCK
-358 DDDSGSEPDDECG
+358 DDDSDCKSDDECG
-371 SNDNT
+371 SDNN
-376 SDEDTSKEDESQS
+376 SPDEDASEDDESQS
-389 KESETDES
+389 E
-397 KTEESDAEKSEK
+397 
-409 EEPEKEEVDTKEVD
+409 
-423 TEEADTKEVD
+423 
-433 TKETDTKEKSKDKES
+433 ES
-448 ETEESNTKETEKE
+448 ETEEPQT
-461 KPENE
+461 
-466 ELEKEKP
+466 
-473 EKEESEK
+473 
-480 DKPEKEEPE
+480 EEPQ
-489 KEKSEKEE
+489 
-497 PEKEKP
+497 
-503 EKEKP
+503 
-508 EKEKP
+508 
-513 EKEKSEKGKPE
+513 
-524 KEKSE
+524 
-529 KEEVDAE
+529 KEEVDAR
-536 DKPKDK
+536 DKPKD
-542 ESEQENKEQE
+542 EEQEPENKDEEQE
-552 PSSEVSDD
+552 PSPEESDD
-560 SEDDDKKKKGE
+560 SEDDEKKKKGE
-571 KK
+571 CK

>member
-1 MMLTMANSKLIPF
+1 MASGKLMPF
-14 DFAYCSDKA
+14 DFSYCSDKS

-76 LLGNAGGEPDEYYQP
+76 LLGNAGGELDEYYQP
-91 TIYTVANPALNL
+91 TIYTVANPALGL
-103 SKSYK
+103 TKSFE
-108 IGEDCVY
+108 IGKDCVY

-172 DLEDGKLGVVGE
+172 DLEEGKLGVVGE

-190 LKLQSK
+190 LKLQSR
-196 GVGNG
+196 GAGNG

-238 ELSLNDDAL
+238 EVALNDDAL

-266 EMFGLNVSVDY
+266 QMFGLNVSVDY
-277 GSSWHSNVVEKQ
+277 GSTWHSNVVEKQ
-289 LISEEELGADDSES
+289 LVSEEELGADTAES

-332 DEESGNDDNDNTS
+332 EEESGSDDNSDTS

-358 DDDSGSEPDDECG
+358 DDDSGSESDSKCG
-371 SNDNT
+371 SDDDT
-376 SDEDTSKEDESQS
+376 SDEDTSETDESQS
-389 KESETDES
+389 E
-397 KTEESDAEKSEK
+397 
-409 EEPEKEEVDTKEVD
+409 
-423 TEEADTKEVD
+423 
-433 TKETDTKEKSKDKES
+433 ES
-448 ETEESNTKETEKE
+448 ETEESET
-461 KPENE
+461 
-466 ELEKEKP
+466 
-473 EKEESEK
+473 EESET
-480 DKPEKEEPE
+480 
-489 KEKSEKEE
+489 
-497 PEKEKP
+497 
-503 EKEKP
+503 
-508 EKEKP
+508 
-513 EKEKSEKGKPE
+513 
-524 KEKSE
+524 
-529 KEEVDAE
+529 EEVDAE
-536 DKPKDK
+536 DEPKDEEP
-542 ESEQENKEQE
+542 ESKDEEQE
-552 PSSEVSDD
+552 PSPEESDD
-560 SEDDDKKKKGE
+560 SEDDEKKKKGE
-571 KK
+571 CK

>member
-1 MMLTMANSKLIPF
+1 MPF

-76 LLGNAGGEPDEYYQP
+76 LLGNAGGELDEYYQP
-91 TIYTVANPALNL
+91 TIYTVANPALGL
-103 SKSYK
+103 SKSFK

-115 CKNDY
+115 CRNDY

-184 TPFFEG
+184 SPFFEG

-238 ELSLNDDAL
+238 EVALNDDAL

-266 EMFGLNVSVDY
+266 QMFGLNVSVDY
-277 GSSWHSNVVEKQ
+277 GSTWHSNVVEKQ
-289 LISEEELGADDSES
+289 LISEDEFGADGAES
-303 EEAAGDESALP
+303 EEAAGDEAALP
-314 DDKDPNAVDEGDV
+314 DNKDPNAVDEGAV

-332 DEESGNDDNDNTS
+332 EEESGSDDNSGTS
-345 SDSDVDEPDENCE
+345 SDSDVDEPDENGE
-358 DDDSGSEPDDECG
+358 DADSSSESDDECD
-371 SNDNT
+371 SDDN
-376 SDEDTSKEDESQS
+376 SPDEDVSEDDESQS
-389 KESETDES
+389 E
-397 KTEESDAEKSEK
+397 
-409 EEPEKEEVDTKEVD
+409 
-423 TEEADTKEVD
+423 
-433 TKETDTKEKSKDKES
+433 ES
-448 ETEESNTKETEKE
+448 ETEESETEE
-461 KPENE
+461 
-466 ELEKEKP
+466 
-473 EKEESEK
+473 
-480 DKPEKEEPE
+480 
-489 KEKSEKEE
+489 
-497 PEKEKP
+497 
-503 EKEKP
+503 
-508 EKEKP
+508 
-513 EKEKSEKGKPE
+513 
-524 KEKSE
+524 SE

-536 DKPKDK
+536 DEPKDK
-542 ESEQENKEQE
+542 EQEPEDKEQE
-552 PSSEVSDD
+552 PIPEESDD
-560 SEDDDKKKKGE
+560 SEDDEKKKKGE
-571 KK
+571 CK

>member
-1 MMLTMANSKLIPF
+1 MPF

-76 LLGNAGGEPDEYYQP
+76 LLGNAGGELDEYYQP
-91 TIYTVANPALNL
+91 TIYTVANPALGL
-103 SKSYK
+103 SKSFK

-115 CKNDY
+115 CRNDY

-238 ELSLNDDAL
+238 EVALNDDAL

-266 EMFGLNVSVDY
+266 QMFGLNVSVDY
-277 GSSWHSNVVEKQ
+277 GSTWHSNVVEKQ
-289 LISEEELGADDSES
+289 LVSEEELGAGTAES

-332 DEESGNDDNDNTS
+332 EEESGNDDSSDTS

-358 DDDSGSEPDDECG
+358 DDDSGSESDDECG
-371 SNDNT
+371 SDDNT
-376 SDEDTSKEDESQS
+376 SDEDTSE
-389 KESETDES
+389 
-397 KTEESDAEKSEK
+397 
-409 EEPEKEEVDTKEVD
+409 
-423 TEEADTKEVD
+423 
-433 TKETDTKEKSKDKES
+433 ES
-448 ETEESNTKETEKE
+448 ETEET
-461 KPENE
+461 
-466 ELEKEKP
+466 
-473 EKEESEK
+473 
-480 DKPEKEEPE
+480 
-489 KEKSEKEE
+489 
-497 PEKEKP
+497 
-503 EKEKP
+503 
-508 EKEKP
+508 
-513 EKEKSEKGKPE
+513 
-524 KEKSE
+524 E

-536 DKPKDK
+536 DEPKD
-542 ESEQENKEQE
+542 EEQESKDEEQE
-552 PSSEVSDD
+552 PSPEVSDD
-560 SEDDDKKKKGE
+560 SEDDEKKKKKGE
-571 KK
+571 CK

>member
-1 MMLTMANSKLIPF
+1 MANGNLIPF

-23 KVFENYCK
+23 KVFENYCR

-38 SMFTYEGLPDTIPVQ
+38 SMFVYEGLPDTIPVQ

-76 LLGNAGGEPDEYYQP
+76 LLGNAGGELDNYYQP

-103 SKSYK
+103 SKTFK

-125 VPLVSR
+125 TPLVSR

-146 DINMRMMNLLSAP
+146 DINMRMMSLLSAP

-226 NFNMKREALSGQ
+226 NFNMKREAISGQ
-238 ELSLNDDAL
+238 EVSLNDDAL

-255 KQRRAMCDELN
+255 KQRRAMCDDLN
-266 EMFGLNVSVDY
+266 AMFGLNVSVDY
-277 GSSWHSNVVEKQ
+277 GSTWHSNIIEKQ
-289 LISEEELGADDSES
+289 LITEEDLGADGAES
-303 EEAAGDESALP
+303 EQAAGDESALP
-314 DDKDPNAVDEGDV
+314 NDKNPNAVDESGV

-332 DEESGNDDNDNTS
+332 KEESDNNDINNAS
-345 SDSDVDEPDENCE
+345 SDSDVDNSTEHGK
-358 DDDSGSEPDDECG
+358 DDDSCADSDNKCD
-371 SNDNT
+371 SNADTSDKNT
-376 SDEDTSKEDESQS
+376 SEGDSKKSE
-389 KESETDES
+389 ESETKES
-397 KTEESDAEKSEK
+397 TSEK
-409 EEPEKEEVDTKEVD
+409 VDT
-423 TEEADTKEVD
+423 
-433 TKETDTKEKSKDKES
+433 
-448 ETEESNTKETEKE
+448 
-461 KPENE
+461 
-466 ELEKEKP
+466 
-473 EKEESEK
+473 
-480 DKPEKEEPE
+480 
-489 KEKSEKEE
+489 
-497 PEKEKP
+497 
-503 EKEKP
+503 
-508 EKEKP
+508 
-513 EKEKSEKGKPE
+513 
-524 KEKSE
+524 
-529 KEEVDAE
+529 E

-542 ESEQENKEQE
+542 DQK
-552 PSSEVSDD
+552 PSSKESDD
-560 SEDDDKKKKGE
+560 NEDDEKKKKRG
-571 KK
+571 

>member
-1 MMLTMANSKLIPF
+1 MTMADGKLRSF
-14 DFAYCSDKA
+14 DFSYCSDKD
-23 KVFENYCK
+23 KVFENYCR

-103 SKSYK
+103 SKNYE
-108 IGEDCVY
+108 IGVDCVY

-120 DAIGL
+120 DALGL

-238 ELSLNDDAL
+238 EVALNDDAL

-266 EMFGLNVSVDY
+266 QMFGLNVSVDY
-277 GSSWHSNVVEKQ
+277 GSTWHSNVVEKQ
-289 LISEEELGADDSES
+289 LVSEEELGADSAES

-327 SRLND
+327 SRLNE
-332 DEESGNDDNDNTS
+332 EESGNDDNDDTS
-345 SDSDVDEPDENCE
+345 SDSDVDEPNENCE
-358 DDDSGSEPDDECG
+358 DDDSGSESDGECG
-371 SNDNT
+371 SDDDT
-376 SDEDTSKEDESQS
+376 SDEDV
-389 KESETDES
+389 SETDES
-397 KTEESDAEKSEK
+397 QSE
-409 EEPEKEEVDTKEVD
+409 
-423 TEEADTKEVD
+423 
-433 TKETDTKEKSKDKES
+433 ES
-448 ETEESNTKETEKE
+448 ETEESKEEETEESKE
-461 KPENE
+461 
-466 ELEKEKP
+466 
-473 EKEESEK
+473 
-480 DKPEKEEPE
+480 
-489 KEKSEKEE
+489 
-497 PEKEKP
+497 
-503 EKEKP
+503 
-508 EKEKP
+508 
-513 EKEKSEKGKPE
+513 
-524 KEKSE
+524 
-529 KEEVDAE
+529 EEVDAE
-536 DKPKDK
+536 DEPKDE
-542 ESEQENKEQE
+542 ESEPKDDEPKDDEPKDDEPKDEEQE
-552 PSSEVSDD
+552 PSPEESDD
-560 SEDDDKKKKGE
+560 SEDDEKKGE

>member
-1 MMLTMANSKLIPF
+1 MAISNLMPF
-14 DFAYCSDKA
+14 DFTYCSDKT

-76 LLGNAGGEPDEYYQP
+76 LLGNAGGELDEYYQP
-91 TIYTVANPALNL
+91 TIYTVANPALGL
-103 SKSYK
+103 SKSFE
-108 IGEDCVY
+108 IGKDCVY

-172 DLEDGKLGVVGE
+172 DLEEGKLGVVGE

-238 ELSLNDDAL
+238 EVALNDDAL

-277 GSSWHSNVVEKQ
+277 GSTWHSNVVEKQ
-289 LISEEELGADDSES
+289 LISEDELGATGAES
-303 EEAAGDESALP
+303 EEAAGDEAALP

-332 DEESGNDDNDNTS
+332 KEESDSDDNSDTS

-358 DDDSGSEPDDECG
+358 DDDNGSESDDECG
-371 SNDNT
+371 SDNNST
-376 SDEDTSKEDESQS
+376 DEDV
-389 KESETDES
+389 SEES
-397 KTEESDAEKSEK
+397 KTEEPQK
-409 EEPEKEEVDTKEVD
+409 EEPEKEEVDAGDE
-423 TEEADTKEVD
+423 
-433 TKETDTKEKSKDKES
+433 
-448 ETEESNTKETEKE
+448 
-461 KPENE
+461 
-466 ELEKEKP
+466 
-473 EKEESEK
+473 
-480 DKPEKEEPE
+480 
-489 KEKSEKEE
+489 
-497 PEKEKP
+497 
-503 EKEKP
+503 
-508 EKEKP
+508 
-513 EKEKSEKGKPE
+513 
-524 KEKSE
+524 
-529 KEEVDAE
+529 
-536 DKPKDK
+536 PKD
-542 ESEQENKEQE
+542 EEQEPENKEQE
-552 PSSEVSDD
+552 PSPEESDD
-560 SEDDDKKKKGE
+560 SEDDEKKKKGE
-571 KK
+571 CK

>member
-1 MMLTMANSKLIPF
+1 MASGKLMPF
-14 DFAYCSDKA
+14 DFTYCSDKA

-76 LLGNAGGEPDEYYQP
+76 LLGNAGGELDEYYQP

-115 CKNDY
+115 CRNDF
-120 DAIGL
+120 DAVGL

-131 YCGLMTENLLTVRIS
+131 YCGLMTENLLTVRIT

-238 ELSLNDDAL
+238 EVALNDDAL

-266 EMFGLNVSVDY
+266 QMFGLNVSVDY
-277 GSSWHSNVVEKQ
+277 GSTWHSNVVEKQ
-289 LISEEELGADDSES
+289 LISEEELGANGAES

-332 DEESGNDDNDNTS
+332 EEESGSDDNSDTS

-358 DDDSGSEPDDECG
+358 NDDSGSESDGECG
-371 SNDNT
+371 SDDN
-376 SDEDTSKEDESQS
+376 SPDEDVSEDDESQS
-389 KESETDES
+389 
-397 KTEESDAEKSEK
+397 EESQSE
-409 EEPEKEEVDTKEVD
+409 
-423 TEEADTKEVD
+423 
-433 TKETDTKEKSKDKES
+433 ES
-448 ETEESNTKETEKE
+448 ETEETEKE
-461 KPENE
+461 KVDAEDEPKDEEQEPENE
-466 ELEKEKP
+466 E
-473 EKEESEK
+473 
-480 DKPEKEEPE
+480 
-489 KEKSEKEE
+489 
-497 PEKEKP
+497 
-503 EKEKP
+503 
-508 EKEKP
+508 
-513 EKEKSEKGKPE
+513 
-524 KEKSE
+524 
-529 KEEVDAE
+529 
-536 DKPKDK
+536 
-542 ESEQENKEQE
+542 QE
-552 PSSEVSDD
+552 PSPEESDD
-560 SEDDDKKKKGE
+560 SEDDEKKKKGE
-571 KK
+571 CK